1 MGDLS
6 SQGQVWLMKAAMSGN
21 AFRLPEKIEPG
32 KFEQTISLWYTCL
45 CGNMKSSQVKA
56 MRNFQFLWRRDDEKI
71 ASRPNRGIAVNFKQ
85 LQFLMSSGRIDRSD
99 FPSISLEEWSE
110 VEDLVG
116 DLVYETIPAVHQDGD
131 STKDIITQAVAQTKA
146 TVLKTVD
153 AIINGVTNSY
163 YADENTEVGATA
175 KAYFG
180 GADKAIEAMEV
191 VYSNME
197 LYLPYAIVPSFQF
210 GNYNNYDSLMSALRR
225 YYGED
230 ECQQSM
236 VDVIRKIVKL
246 VKKEQRMEQ
255 KIAEFREIA
264 HQFMIVDKKDWI
276 KPRDFSDDR
285 TAFMEA
291 AENYGPFT
299 VTMLLAMV
307 FSHNIPENR
316 WDSIQTLFSARCTDI
331 SYKGWHENR
340 PELYKI
346 LDAEKKVPRAISG
359 VQDSETIAYANK
371 SGWKKNAKKNNRNS
385 QTSKKPKK
393 SNNSGNRQTSNG
405 GSNSKTA
412 DRMCRTCSQ
421 NAGKLIYHDP
431 PYGGG
436 KNCRYGKNG
445 KNGKTRQSRRLNNV
459 KEDESAEGGD
469 SPTADQE
476 SGSDGD
482 DANNDNYDYDSDLG
496 ALDEDFYPSFGG
508 GLGANI

>member
-1 MGDLS
+1 MVGDLS

-21 AFRLPEKIEPG
+21 AFRLPEKIESG
-32 KFEQTISLWYTCL
+32 KFEQTISLWFTCL
-45 CGNMKSSQVKA
+45 CGNMKGNQVKA
-56 MRNFQFLWRRDDEKI
+56 MRNFRFLWRRDDEKI
-71 ASRPNRGIAVNFKQ
+71 ASRPNRGVAVNLKQ

-99 FPSISLEEWSE
+99 FPSIALEDWAE
-110 VEDLVG
+110 VEDFK
-116 DLVYETIPAVHQDGD
+116 DELVYEFVAAVHVDGDTTKDVITPAVP
-131 STKDIITQAVAQTKA
+131 QTKA

-153 AIINGVTNSY
+153 AIINGITNSY
-163 YADENTEVGATA
+163 YQEDDTGVGATS
-175 KAYFG
+175 KAYFD
-180 GADKAIEAMEV
+180 GASKAIDAMEV

-225 YYGED
+225 FYGED

-236 VDVIRKIVKL
+236 IDVIRKIVKL

-264 HQFMIVDKKDWI
+264 HQFMIVDKNNWI
-276 KPRDFSDDR
+276 KPRDFTDDR
-285 TAFMEA
+285 TAYMEA

-316 WDSIQTLFSARCTDI
+316 WASIQTLFSARCTDI

-346 LDAEKKVPRAISG
+346 LDAEKKVPGAISG
-359 VQDSETIAYANK
+359 VQDSETIAYANR
-371 SGWKKNAKKNNRNS
+371 SGWKKNGKKGSRAAQKSKNS
-385 QTSKKPKK
+385 KKSGNSERKQTS
-393 SNNSGNRQTSNG
+393 SGGG
-405 GSNSKTA
+405 GSRSV
-412 DRMCRTCSQ
+412 DRMCRTCTQ
-421 NAGKLIYHDP
+421 HAGKPIYHDP

-436 KNCRYGKNG
+436 KNCRYSKS
-445 KNGKTRQSRRLNNV
+445 GKTKQSRRLNTV
-459 KEDESAEGGD
+459 KENDTAGGSD
-469 SPTADQE
+469 SPPADQDPVS
-476 SGSDGD
+476 SGDENNHDYD
-482 DANNDNYDYDSDLG
+482 DYDYDEDCG

-508 GLGANI
+508 GLGSHI

>member
-1 MGDLS
+1 
-6 SQGQVWLMKAAMSGN
+6 MKAAMSGN

-32 KFEQTISLWYTCL
+32 KFEQTINLWYTCF
-45 CGNMKSSQVKA
+45 CGNMKSNQVKA
-56 MRNFQFLWRRDDEKI
+56 MRNFRFLWRRDDEKI
-71 ASRPNRGIAVNFKQ
+71 ASRPNRGIAANFKQ

-99 FPSISLEEWSE
+99 FPSISITDWAE
-110 VEDLVG
+110 VEEKKD
-116 DLVYETIPAVHQDGD
+116 DLVYEDVAAVYQDD
-131 STKDIITQAVAQTKA
+131 DQAKDLISAAVPQTKV

-153 AIINGVTNSY
+153 AIVNGITNSY
-163 YADENTEVGATA
+163 YEEEGDPGTTA
-175 KAYFG
+175 KAYFEG
-180 GADKAIEAMEV
+180 STKAIEAMEV

-210 GNYNNYDSLMSALRR
+210 GNYNDYESLMSALRR

-236 VDVIRKIVKL
+236 IDVIRKIVKL

-264 HQFMIVDKKDWI
+264 HQFMIVDQKDWI
-276 KPRDFSDDR
+276 KPRDFTDDR
-285 TAFMEA
+285 TAYMEA

-316 WDSIQTLFSARCTDI
+316 WSEIQTLFNARCTDI
-331 SYKGWHENR
+331 SYKGWHKNR

-346 LDAEKKVPRAISG
+346 LDAEKKISGAISG
-359 VQDSETIAYANK
+359 VQADAETIAYANK
-371 SGWKKNAKKNNRNS
+371 SGWKKNSKKNSNQGKAKR
-385 QTSKKPKK
+385 
-393 SNNSGNRQTSNG
+393 SNNSGKKQSNNG
-405 GSNSKTA
+405 GGSKTA
-412 DRMCRTCSQ
+412 DRMCRVCSQ

-436 KNCRYGKNG
+436 KNCKYTKPRKA
-445 KNGKTRQSRRLNNV
+445 KQSRRLGAV
-459 KEDESAEGGD
+459 KDSAADGGD
-469 SPTADQE
+469 SPPADQE
-476 SGSDGD
+476 EEDQYEGGASHES
-482 DANNDNYDYDSDLG
+482 DSDCG

-508 GLGANI
+508 GFGSGI